1 MKISLTF
8 FLHRDNLIKDMKL
21 PMLFA
26 RTNTGAIQTWT
37 IEVDG
42 NKFRTHYG
50 QIDGAIQITEWTVCE
65 GKNTGKKNATSN
77 EDQAVKEAKATWKK
91 KKESGYFEK
100 INDID
105 GVSFTEP
112 MLAKNYDDYKDE
124 LKYPIYSQP
133 KLDGIRCVVKKDGMW
148 SRNGK
153 SIVSAPHVLVALKP
167 FFDKF
172 PNAILDGELYADKF
186 ANDFNAI
193 CSLVKKTKPTPED
206 LVESA
211 TNIQYWVYDWIVSKT
226 FSDRNA
232 DITTYLTNNNVVR
245 RVPTH
250 LVDTITHLNELYE
263 KYVVE
268 GYEGQMVRT
277 DGPYE
282 NKRSK
287 CLLKRKEFKD
297 SEFKIL
303 DIVEG
308 VGNKSGMAGH
318 MVFKNHKD
326 IEFHSN
332 IKGDRTYLRELLTNK
347 NKLIGKSATV
357 KYFNLTP
364 GDELPRFP
372 YVVNIDRENYE

>member
-1 MKISLTF
+1 LTSTESVVISLQ
-8 FLHRDNLIKDMKL
+8 DMKL

-42 NKFRTHYG
+42 NKYRTHYG
-50 QIDGAIQITEWTVCE
+50 QVDGAIQITEWTLCE
-65 GKNTGKKNATSN
+65 GKNTGKKNATSA
-77 EDQAVKEAKATWKK
+77 EDQAAKEAKATWKK
-91 KKESGYFEK
+91 KKESGYFDNIK
-100 INDID
+100 DID
-105 GVSFTEP
+105 EASFTEP
-112 MLAKNYDDYKDE
+112 MLAKNYDDYKDD
-124 LKYPIYSQP
+124 LKYPVYSQP
-133 KLDGIRCVVKKDGMW
+133 KLDGIRCVVKRDGMW

-153 SIVSAPHVLVALKP
+153 AIVSAPHVLDALKP
-167 FFDKF
+167 FFDRF

-193 CSLVKKTKPTPED
+193 CSLVKKTKPTAED
-206 LVESA
+206 LTESA
-211 TNIQYWVYDWIVSKT
+211 KNIQYWVYDWIVSKT

-232 DITTYLTNNNVVR
+232 DITAYVNNNNVVR

-263 KYVVE
+263 KYVDE

-287 CLLKRKEFKD
+287 HLLKRKEFQD

-318 MVFKNHKD
+318 MVFKNHKG

-332 IKGDRTYLRELLTNK
+332 IKGNREYLKELLK
-347 NKLIGKSATV
+347 NKKKYIGKSATV

-364 GDELPRFP
+364 DDEIPRFP
-372 YVVNIDRENYE
+372 YVINIDRESYE

>member
-1 MKISLTF
+1 
-8 FLHRDNLIKDMKL
+8 
-21 PMLFA
+21 MLFA

-42 NKFRTHYG
+42 NKYRTHYG
-50 QIDGAIQITEWTVCE
+50 QVDGAIQTTEWTFCE
-65 GKNTGKKNATSN
+65 GKNTGKKNATTA

-91 KKESGYFEK
+91 KKESGYFENIKK
-100 INDID
+100 IDE
-105 GVSFTEP
+105 VSFTEP
-112 MLAKNYDDYKDE
+112 MLAKNYDDYKDD
-124 LKYPIYSQP
+124 LKYPVYSQP

-153 SIVSAPHVLVALKP
+153 PIISAPHVLIALKS

-172 PNAILDGELYADKF
+172 PDAILDGELYADKF
-186 ANDFNAI
+186 SNDFNAI
-193 CSLVKKTKPTPED
+193 CSLVKKTKPTDED
-206 LVESA
+206 LAESEK
-211 TNIQYWVYDWIVSKT
+211 NIQYWVYDWIVQKT
-226 FSDRNA
+226 FSERNA
-232 DITTYLTNNNVVR
+232 DITTYFVNNNVVR

-250 LVDTITHLNELYE
+250 LVGTITHLNELYE
-263 KYVVE
+263 KYIDE

-287 CLLKRKEFKD
+287 HLLKRKEFQD
-297 SEFKIL
+297 AEFKIL

-308 VGNKSGMAGH
+308 VGNKSGMAGY
-318 MVFKNHKD
+318 MVFKNHKN

-332 IKGDRTYLRELLTNK
+332 IKGDREYLKELLK
-347 NKLIGKSATV
+347 NKKKYIGKSATV

-364 GDELPRFP
+364 DDEIPRFP
-372 YVVNIDRENYE
+372 YVINIDRESYE

>member
-226 FSDRNA
+226 FSDRNS

-250 LVDTITHLNELYE
+250 LVYTITHLNELYE

>member
-1 MKISLTF
+1 
-8 FLHRDNLIKDMKL
+8 MKL

-42 NKFRTHYG
+42 NKYRTHYG
-50 QIDGAIQITEWTVCE
+50 QLDGAIQITEWTLCV

-100 INDID
+100 ITDID

-112 MLAKNYDDYKDE
+112 MLAKNYDDYKDD
-124 LKYPIYSQP
+124 LKYPVYSQP

-153 SIVSAPHVLVALKP
+153 PIVSAPHVLVALKD
-167 FFDKF
+167 FFVKF

-206 LVESA
+206 LTESA
-211 TNIQYWVYDWIVSKT
+211 KNIQYWVYDWIVQKT

-232 DITTYLTNNNVVR
+232 DITTYLV
-245 RVPTH
+245 
-250 LVDTITHLNELYE
+250 
-263 KYVVE
+263 
-268 GYEGQMVRT
+268 
-277 DGPYE
+277 
-282 NKRSK
+282 
-287 CLLKRKEFKD
+287 
-297 SEFKIL
+297 
-303 DIVEG
+303 
-308 VGNKSGMAGH
+308 
-318 MVFKNHKD
+318 KNHKG

-332 IKGDRTYLRELLTNK
+332 IKGTREYLKELLKNK

-372 YVVNIDRENYE
+372 YVTNIDRESYE

>member
-1 MKISLTF
+1 
-8 FLHRDNLIKDMKL
+8 MKL

-50 QIDGAIQITEWTVCE
+50 QLDSDKTQITEWTVCE
-65 GKNTGKKNATSN
+65 GKNTGKKNATSA
-77 EDQAVKEAKATWKK
+77 EDQAVKEANATWKK

-112 MLAKNYDDYKDE
+112 MLAKNYDDYKDD

-153 SIVSAPHVLVALKP
+153 PIVSAPHVLVALND
-167 FFDKF
+167 FFVKF
-172 PNAILDGELYADKF
+172 PDAILDGELYADKF

-206 LVESA
+206 LAESA
-211 TNIQYWVYDWIVSKT
+211 NNIQYWVYDWIVQKT
-226 FSDRNA
+226 FSDRNS

-250 LVDTITHLNELYE
+250 FVDTITHLNELYE
-263 KYVVE
+263 KYVDE

-332 IKGDRTYLRELLTNK
+332 IKGTRDRLKELLKNK
-347 NKLIGKSATV
+347 NNYIGKSATV

-364 GDELPRFP
+364 ADELPRFP
-372 YVVNIDRENYE
+372 YVTNIDRESYE

>member
-8 FLHRDNLIKDMKL
+8 FLRRGNLIKDMKL

-42 NKFRTHYG
+42 AKYRTHYG
-50 QIDGAIQITEWTVCE
+50 QVDGAIQTTEWTLCE
-65 GKNTGKKNATSN
+65 GKNSGKKNATSS

-91 KKESGYFEK
+91 KKESGYFDNIK
-100 INDID
+100 DID
-105 GVSFTEP
+105 ESSFTEP

-124 LKYPIYSQP
+124 LKYPVYSQP
-133 KLDGIRCVVKKDGMW
+133 KLDGIRCVVKRDGMW

-153 SIVSAPHVLVALKP
+153 PIVSAPHVLVALKP

-193 CSLVKKTKPTPED
+193 CSLVKKTKPTVED
-206 LVESA
+206 LAESEK
-211 TNIQYWVYDWIVSKT
+211 NIQYWVYDWIVQKT
-226 FSDRNA
+226 FSDRNS
-232 DITTYLTNNNVVR
+232 DITTYLVNNNVVR

-263 KYVVE
+263 KYVDE

-287 CLLKRKEFKD
+287 HLLKRKEFQD
-297 SEFKIL
+297 SEFTIL

-318 MVFKNHKD
+318 MVFKNHKG

-332 IKGDRTYLRELLTNK
+332 IKGDRQYLKELLKNK

-364 GDELPRFP
+364 DDEIPRFP
-372 YVVNIDRENYE
+372 YAINIDRESYE

>member
-1 MKISLTF
+1 
-8 FLHRDNLIKDMKL
+8 MKL

-42 NKFRTHYG
+42 NKYRTHYG
-50 QIDGAIQITEWTVCE
+50 QLDGAIQITEWTLCV

-100 INDID
+100 ITDID

-112 MLAKNYDDYKDE
+112 MLAKNYDDYKDD
-124 LKYPIYSQP
+124 LKYPVYSQP

-153 SIVSAPHVLVALKP
+153 PIVSAPHVLVALKD
-167 FFDKF
+167 FFVKF

-206 LVESA
+206 LTESA
-211 TNIQYWVYDWIVSKT
+211 KNIQYWVYDWIVQKT

-232 DITTYLTNNNVVR
+232 DITTYLVNNN
-245 RVPTH
+245 
-250 LVDTITHLNELYE
+250 
-263 KYVVE
+263 
-268 GYEGQMVRT
+268 
-277 DGPYE
+277 
-282 NKRSK
+282 
-287 CLLKRKEFKD
+287 KE
-297 SEFKIL
+297 
-303 DIVEG
+303 
-308 VGNKSGMAGH
+308 
-318 MVFKNHKD
+318 
-326 IEFHSN
+326 
-332 IKGDRTYLRELLTNK
+332 
-347 NKLIGKSATV
+347 
-357 KYFNLTP
+357 
-364 GDELPRFP
+364 
-372 YVVNIDRENYE
+372 

>member
-1 MKISLTF
+1 LPTQETTVQTPLTTCSATF
-8 FLHRDNLIKDMKL
+8 INPHIPVAVVPILRAGLGLLEGAQGVLPLASIYHFGLVRNEETLEPTCYLNNLPEK
-21 PMLFA
+21 FA
-26 RTNTGAIQTWT
+26 PFTRVLI
-37 IEVDG
+37 
-42 NKFRTHYG
+42 
-50 QIDGAIQITEWTVCE
+50 
-65 GKNTGKKNATSN
+65 
-77 EDQAVKEAKATWKK
+77 
-91 KKESGYFEK
+91 
-100 INDID
+100 
-105 GVSFTEP
+105 TEP

-172 PNAILDGELYADKF
+172 PDAILDGELYADKF

-211 TNIQYWVYDWIVSKT
+211 KNIQYWVYDWIVQKT
-226 FSDRNA
+226 FSDRNS

-250 LVDTITHLNELYE
+250 FVDTITHLNELYE
-263 KYVVE
+263 KYINE
-268 GYEGQMVRT
+268 DYEGQMVRT

-287 CLLKRKEFKD
+287 HLLKRKEFKD

-332 IKGDRTYLRELLTNK
+332 IKGDRNYLRELLTNK

>member
-1 MKISLTF
+1 
-8 FLHRDNLIKDMKL
+8 MKL

-42 NKFRTHYG
+42 NKYRTHYG
-50 QIDGAIQITEWTVCE
+50 QLDGAIQITEWTLCV

-100 INDID
+100 ITDID

-112 MLAKNYDDYKDE
+112 MLAKNYDDYKDD
-124 LKYPIYSQP
+124 LKYPVYSQP

-153 SIVSAPHVLVALKP
+153 PIVSAPHVLVALKD
-167 FFDKF
+167 FFVKF

-206 LVESA
+206 LTESA
-211 TNIQYWVYDWIVSKT
+211 KNIQYWVYDWIVQKT

-232 DITTYLTNNNVVR
+232 DI
-245 RVPTH
+245 
-250 LVDTITHLNELYE
+250 
-263 KYVVE
+263 
-268 GYEGQMVRT
+268 
-277 DGPYE
+277 
-282 NKRSK
+282 KRSK
-287 CLLKRKEFKD
+287 YLLKRKEFQD

-308 VGNKSGMAGH
+308 IGNKSGMAGY
-318 MVFKNHKD
+318 MVFKNHKG

-332 IKGDRTYLRELLTNK
+332 IKGTREYLKELLKNK

-372 YVVNIDRENYE
+372 YVTNIDRESYE

>member
-226 FSDRNA
+226 FSDRNS

-250 LVDTITHLNELYE
+250 LVYTITHLNELYE

-303 DIVEG
+303 DIIEG

-332 IKGDRTYLRELLTNK
+332 IKGDRNYLRELLTNK

>member
-1 MKISLTF
+1 
-8 FLHRDNLIKDMKL
+8 MKL

-37 IEVDG
+37 IEVDA
-42 NKFRTHYG
+42 NKYRTHYG
-50 QIDGAIQITEWTVCE
+50 QIDGAIQITEWTLCE
-65 GKNTGKKNATSN
+65 GKNSGKKNATSS

-91 KKESGYFEK
+91 KKESGYFEN
-100 INDID
+100 ITDID
-105 GVSFTEP
+105 GISFTEP
-112 MLAKNYDDYKDE
+112 MLAKNYDDYKDD
-124 LKYPIYSQP
+124 LKYPVYSQP
-133 KLDGIRCVVKKDGMW
+133 KLDGIRCVVKRDGMW

-153 SIVSAPHVLVALKP
+153 TIVSAPHVLVALKP
-167 FFDKF
+167 FFDRF

-193 CSLVKKTKPTPED
+193 CSLVKKTKPTTED
-206 LVESA
+206 LTESA
-211 TNIQYWVYDWIVSKT
+211 KNIQYWVYDWIVQKT
-226 FSDRNA
+226 FSDRNS
-232 DITTYLTNNNVVR
+232 DITTYIVNNNVVR

-263 KYVVE
+263 KYVDE

-287 CLLKRKEFKD
+287 HLLKRKEFQD
-297 SEFKIL
+297 SEYKIL

-318 MVFKNHKD
+318 MVFKNHKG

-332 IKGDRTYLRELLTNK
+332 IKGDREYLKELLK
-347 NKLIGKSATV
+347 NKKKYIGKSATV

-364 GDELPRFP
+364 DDEIPRFP
-372 YVVNIDRENYE
+372 YVINIDRESYE

>member
-1 MKISLTF
+1 MTSTNFVVISLQ
-8 FLHRDNLIKDMKL
+8 DMKL

-42 NKFRTHYG
+42 NKYRTHYG
-50 QIDGAIQITEWTVCE
+50 QIDGAIQITEWTICE

-77 EDQAVKEAKATWKK
+77 EDQAIKEAKATWKK
-91 KKESGYFEK
+91 KKESGYFEN
-100 INDID
+100 ITDID
-105 GVSFTEP
+105 GLSFTEP

-124 LKYPIYSQP
+124 LKYPVYSQP

-153 SIVSAPHVLVALKP
+153 PIVSAPHVLVALKD
-167 FFDKF
+167 FFNRF

-206 LVESA
+206 LAESA
-211 TNIQYWVYDWIVSKT
+211 KNIQYWVYDWIVSKT

-232 DITTYLTNNNVVR
+232 DITSYLTNNNVVR

-250 LVDTITHLNELYE
+250 LVDTITHLNDLYE
-263 KYVVE
+263 KYIDE

-277 DGPYE
+277 DDVYE

-287 CLLKRKEFKD
+287 HLLKRKEFQD

-308 VGNKSGMAGH
+308 IGNKSGMAGY
-318 MVFKNHKD
+318 MVFKNHKG

-332 IKGDRTYLRELLTNK
+332 IKGNREYLKELLK
-347 NKLIGKSATV
+347 NKDKYIGKSATV

-364 GDELPRFP
+364 DDEIPRFP
-372 YVVNIDRENYE
+372 YTIAIDRESYE

>member
-1 MKISLTF
+1 
-8 FLHRDNLIKDMKL
+8 MKL

-42 NKFRTHYG
+42 NKYRTHYG
-50 QIDGAIQITEWTVCE
+50 QVDGAIQTTEWTLCE
-65 GKNTGKKNATSN
+65 GKNTGKKNATSA
-77 EDQAVKEAKATWKK
+77 EDQATKEAKATWKK
-91 KKESGYFEK
+91 KKESGYFENIK
-100 INDID
+100 DID
-105 GVSFTEP
+105 DTSFTEP

-124 LKYPIYSQP
+124 LKYPVYSQP
-133 KLDGIRCVVKKDGMW
+133 KLDGIRCLVKKDGMW

-153 SIVSAPHVLVALKP
+153 PIVSAPHVLVALKP

-193 CSLVKKTKPTPED
+193 CSLVKKTKPTAED
-206 LVESA
+206 LADSA
-211 TNIQYWVYDWIVSKT
+211 KNIQYWVYDWIVQKT
-226 FSDRNA
+226 FSDRNS
-232 DITTYLTNNNVVR
+232 DITTYITNNNVVR

-263 KYVVE
+263 KYVDE

-287 CLLKRKEFKD
+287 HLLKRKEFQD
-297 SEFKIL
+297 AEFKIL

-318 MVFKNHKD
+318 MVFKNHKN

-332 IKGDRTYLRELLTNK
+332 IKGDRQYLKELLKNK

-364 GDELPRFP
+364 DDEIPRFP
-372 YVVNIDRENYE
+372 YTIAIRDYE

>member
-1 MKISLTF
+1 
-8 FLHRDNLIKDMKL
+8 
-21 PMLFA
+21 MLFA
-26 RTNTGAIQTWT
+26 RTNTSAIQTWT

-50 QIDGAIQITEWTVCE
+50 QIDGAIQITEWTLCT
-65 GKNTGKKNATSN
+65 GKNTGKKNATSA

-91 KKESGYFEK
+91 KKESGYFEN
-100 INDID
+100 ITDID

-153 SIVSAPHVLVALKP
+153 PIVSAPHVLVALKP

-172 PNAILDGELYADKF
+172 PDAILDGELYADKF

-193 CSLVKKTKPTPED
+193 CSLVKKTKPTSED

-211 TNIQYWVYDWIVSKT
+211 TNIQYWVYDWIVQKT
-226 FSDRNA
+226 FSDRNS
-232 DITTYLTNNNVVR
+232 DITSYFTNNNVVR

-250 LVDTITHLNELYE
+250 LVDTITQLNELYE

-277 DGPYE
+277 DGLYE

-287 CLLKRKEFKD
+287 HLLKRKEFKD

-308 VGNKSGMAGH
+308 VGNKSGMAGY

-332 IKGDRTYLRELLTNK
+332 IKGDRNYLRELLTNK

-364 GDELPRFP
+364 DDEIPRFP
-372 YVVNIDRENYE
+372 YVTNIDRESYEW